1 MKTSVVAIGLDAAD
15 PELLE
20 TWMAAGHLP
29 NLSKLR
35 EQGGYGRLKN
45 LEYYK
50 AETPWTM
57 FLSGCY
63 PEKIDYWTPVKFFE
77 GSYKADEIGAYD
89 FDEYPPFYALGDD
102 FRVAVFDVPQTALS
116 KRVNGLQVLAWG
128 AHSPQTPSHSEP
140 PELFDEINVKYGEH
154 PALHKDHGAW
164 WNESYLKFL
173 HAASRTGI
181 ERRVAICRDWLR
193 QERWDLLLT
202 IFGEPHSIGHDLW
215 HVSREDH
222 PLYGKTAAGRS
233 FASDPVLDVF
243 RSIDQGIGELIAA
256 APENAYVTV
265 FAVHGCG
272 HNTTDLGS
280 MVFLPEFLYR
290 FNFPGRY
297 IIAPGKA
304 NGHVPPV
311 ITNPK
316 GSSWQNNLWQN
327 YRYVANPVRRFLR
340 LVLPRRIR
348 NPLEKLFGALPS
360 GGAISPAELI
370 RRGEK
375 VGWQP
380 TMWFSPLWPKM
391 RAFALPSFSEG
402 YIRINLQGREPQ
414 GIVAPAD
421 YDALCDELIGRAAS
435 LGEPAHRQGHRQESH
450 QDSRLGR

>member
-1 MKTSVVAIGLDAAD
+1 MKTPVVAIGLDAAD

-20 TWMAAGHLP
+20 AWMAAGHLP

-89 FDEYPPFYALGDD
+89 FVEYPPFYALGDD

-116 KRVNGLQVLAWG
+116 NRVNGLQVLAWG

-140 PELFDEINVKYGEH
+140 PELFDEINAKYGEH
-154 PALHKDHGAW
+154 PSLHKDHGAW

-181 ERRVAICRDWLR
+181 ERRVAICREWLR

-222 PLYGKTAAGRS
+222 PLHGKTAAGRS
-233 FASDPVLDVF
+233 FSSDPVLDVF
-243 RSIDQGIGELIAA
+243 RSIDRGIGELIAA
-256 APENAYVTV
+256 APARRVR
-265 FAVHGCG
+265 HGFCRAWLWQQ
-272 HNTTDLGS
+272 HD
-280 MVFLPEFLYR
+280 R
-290 FNFPGRY
+290 
-297 IIAPGKA
+297 
-304 NGHVPPV
+304 
-311 ITNPK
+311 
-316 GSSWQNNLWQN
+316 SWQAWFSCPSSCT
-327 YRYVANPVRRFLR
+327 ASTSPGDSFLR
-340 LVLPRRIR
+340 PARPMAACLRSSPSRRAGAGRTTCGRTTGTSRIR
-348 NPLEKLFGALPS
+348 S
-360 GGAISPAELI
+360 GDSCGESCRDGFAIRSI
-370 RRGEK
+370 
-375 VGWQP
+375 
-380 TMWFSPLWPKM
+380 SC
-391 RAFALPSFSEG
+391 S
-402 YIRINLQGREPQ
+402 
-414 GIVAPAD
+414 
-421 YDALCDELIGRAAS
+421 
-435 LGEPAHRQGHRQESH
+435 GHRPRVARFH
-450 QDSRLGR
+450 PLN